1 MAFTNPFSV
10 KTPSVSTITAA
21 EINAAGAAI
30 AQSVD
35 GTGGGDYTPVSA
47 PIRIGGAQGLRILSG
62 GFLTVLS
69 GGTLSVPSGGIV
81 TAASGS
87 TVTLAGTNVISGVTT
102 ASDLTM
108 TGTSRIKLGSRSVPR
123 LARSAPFGETN
134 FTVNADSYVT
144 QSSTAASIVSW
155 ELDIPHGSTLTSV
168 SIEIQPVV
176 HVSLPGT
183 MPKLTVMVMAANHIT
198 GTIAGGPT
206 SDGSG
211 SVGAYNAQHPV
222 AVSGLS
228 IAVDRTQ
235 YNYWAKFEGE
245 AGSNSLTG
253 LIAGTPSYTCTMT
266 EMPDR

>member
-1 MAFTNPFSV
+1 LATNPFST
-10 KTPSVSTITAA
+10 KTPNVSTITAA
-21 EINAAGAAI
+21 EINACGVAVASA
-30 AQSVD
+30 VD
-35 GTGGGDYTPVSA
+35 GVLGGDYTPVSA

-62 GFLTVLS
+62 GFLTILS

-81 TAASGS
+81 TAAAGS

-108 TGTSRIKLGSRSVPR
+108 TGTSRIKLGSRSVSR
-123 LARSAPFGETN
+123 LARSAPFGATN
-134 FTVNADSYVT
+134 FTINVDSYVT
-144 QSSTAASIVSW
+144 QSSTAASSVSW
-155 ELDIPHGSTLTSV
+155 ELDVPHGATLTSV
-168 SIEIQPVV
+168 SIEIQPVA
-176 HVSLPGT
+176 HGSLPAT

-211 SVGAYNAQHPV
+211 SVGAYNTQHPI

-228 IAVDRTQ
+228 VVVDRTQ

-245 AGSNSLTG
+245 ASTDSLTG